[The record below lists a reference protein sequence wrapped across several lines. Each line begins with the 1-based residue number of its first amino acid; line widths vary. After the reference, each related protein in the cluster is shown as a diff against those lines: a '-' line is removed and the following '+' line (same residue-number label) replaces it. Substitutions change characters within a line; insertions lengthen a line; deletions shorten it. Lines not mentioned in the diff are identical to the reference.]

1 MISILTDSAA
11 GMEMSQAYLYA
22 LVLLAA
28 VAHAVWNSLVKT
40 AGDRLLMMAMI
51 RLVGLVFGLVLL
63 PFTPWPGP
71 DVWIWLAC
79 ATVAHYA
86 AYALLIESYRI
97 GDLSLVYPIVR
108 GAAPILLALIAF
120 LTIGERLNLGQM
132 VAVALT
138 SCGILLLVSGKGG
151 NLTAIGF
158 AGATSIAIAA
168 YSLFD
173 GIGVRASPSVLGFM
187 AWLEIMTAL
196 GVLGFTLTRR
206 HAAIMP
212 FVRAS
217 GLTGLFAGVL
227 SVGGYLAFLAAA
239 KVLPLAPVAALRE
252 SSVIFGT
259 VIGAVVLK
267 EGFGA
272 RRITAAILVTC
283 GIAALALAGNT

>member
-1 MISILTDSAA
+1 MDLLPST
-11 GMEMSQAYLYA
+11 LYA

-28 VAHAVWNSLVKT
+28 VAHAAWNSLVKT
-40 AGDRLLMMAMI
+40 SSDRLLMMAVI
-51 RLVGLVFGLVLL
+51 RLVGLVFGLAIL
-63 PFTPWPGP
+63 PFAPWPGP

-79 ATVAHYA
+79 AVVAHYA

-108 GAAPILLALIAF
+108 GAAPILLALIAYLF
-120 LTIGERLNLGQM
+120 IGERLNSGQM
-132 VAVALT
+132 AAVALA
-138 SCGILLLVSGKGG
+138 SLGIFVLVSGKGG
-151 NLTAIGF
+151 DLTAIGL
-158 AGATSIAIAA
+158 ALATSIAIAT

-187 AWLEIMTAL
+187 AWLEILTGV
-196 GVLGFTLTRR
+196 GVLGFTLMRR
-206 HAAIMP
+206 RKAILP
-212 FVRAS
+212 FVQAS
-217 GLTGLFAGVL
+217 GFTGLFAGAL
-227 SVGGYLAFLAAA
+227 SIGGYLAFLAAA

-259 VIGAVVLK
+259 VLGAVMLK

-283 GIAALALAGNT
+283 GIAALALAGHR

>member
-1 MISILTDSAA
+1 
-11 GMEMSQAYLYA
+11 
-22 LVLLAA
+22 
-28 VAHAVWNSLVKT
+28 
-40 AGDRLLMMAMI
+40 MATI
-51 RLVGLVFGLVLL
+51 RLVGLVFGLALL
-63 PFTPWPGP
+63 PFVPWPSP
-71 DVWIWLAC
+71 DVWIWLGF

-86 AYALLIESYRI
+86 AYALLIESCRI

-108 GAAPILLALIAF
+108 GAAPILLALIAY
-120 LTIGERLNLGQM
+120 LAIGESLNLGQIA
-132 VAVALT
+132 AVALT
-138 SCGILLLVSGKGG
+138 SCGILMLVSGKGS

-158 AGATSIAIAA
+158 AFATSIAIAA

-187 AWLEIMTAL
+187 AWLEILTGIGM
-196 GVLGFTLTRR
+196 LGFTMTRR
-206 HAAIMP
+206 RKAIMP
-212 FVRAS
+212 FVREN
-217 GLTGLFAGVL
+217 GITGLFAGAL

-283 GIAALALAGNT
+283 GIAALALAGQT

>member
-1 MISILTDSAA
+1 
-11 GMEMSQAYLYA
+11 MEIAPSFLYA

-28 VAHAVWNSLVKT
+28 VANAVWNSLVKN

-51 RLVGLVFGLVLL
+51 RLVGLVFGLALL
-63 PFTPWPGP
+63 PFVPWPGP

-79 ATVAHYA
+79 STVAHYA

-97 GDLSLVYPIVR
+97 GDLSLVYPIMR
-108 GAAPILLALIAF
+108 GTAPILLALIAY
-120 LTIGERLNLGQM
+120 LAIGERLNLGQM
-132 VAVALT
+132 AAVALT
-138 SCGILLLVSGKGG
+138 SCGILMLVSGKGG
-151 NLTAIGF
+151 SLVAIGVAF
-158 AGATSIAIAA
+158 ATSITMAV

-187 AWLEIMTAL
+187 AWLEILTCVGM
-196 GVLGFTLTRR
+196 LGFTLTRR
-206 HAAIMP
+206 RKAIMP
-212 FVRAS
+212 FVRAN
-217 GLTGLFAGVL
+217 GFTGLFAGAL

-239 KVLPLAPVAALRE
+239 KVLPLAPVSALRE

-272 RRITAAILVTC
+272 RRITAAILVTG
-283 GIAALALAGNT
+283 GIAALALAGQI